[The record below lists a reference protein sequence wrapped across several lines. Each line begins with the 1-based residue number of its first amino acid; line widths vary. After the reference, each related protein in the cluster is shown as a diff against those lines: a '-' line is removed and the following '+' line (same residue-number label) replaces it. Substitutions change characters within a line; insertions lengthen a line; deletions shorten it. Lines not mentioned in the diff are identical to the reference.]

1 MDTFN
6 APSVAIDGNVIRKI
20 REEKRLT
27 QLYVSKVVGVTTDT
41 VSRWENNRYPTIMR
55 DNALK
60 LAEALEVDIDE
71 ILKQD
76 DDPEVVDSDNL
87 PPEPKNKNWIYYLLL
102 AGVALIVLFFLFL
115 QSSSSPA
122 PVLKAKRILPVFAAP
137 GSRILVQVELSS
149 AVSLKGMILK
159 ETFPQGWRLLESE
172 PVVSHLD
179 ADKGFAR
186 WIFRKPPLKMRVFY
200 ILGAPDALR
209 TDSDVTIT
217 GELIANPDGQRS
229 VATVQPSGIMQVK
242 PVHWADKNGDFVI
255 DDMEI
260 LEVSDLTEEAKTLN
274 LDWDLLDDIWE
285 AGAYQWDMKKKQ
297 FVPVT
302 PSAE

>member
-6 APSVAIDGNVIRKI
+6 APSVAIDGNVIRSI

-60 LAEALEVDIDE
+60 LAEALEVEIEE

-76 DDPEVVDSDNL
+76 HDPEVADSDNL
-87 PPEPKNKNWIYYLLL
+87 PPELKNKNWIYYLLL

-115 QSSSSPA
+115 QSSSP
-122 PVLKAKRILPVFAAP
+122 PLQAKRILPVYAAP

-149 AVSLKGMILK
+149 EVPLKGMILK
-159 ETFPQGWRLLESE
+159 ETFPEGWRLLESE

-179 ADKGFAR
+179 ADTGGAR

-200 ILGAPDALR
+200 ILGTPDALR
-209 TDSDVTIT
+209 PDSDVTIA

-229 VATVQPSGIMQVK
+229 VATVQSSGKMRVK

-255 DDMEI
+255 DDIEI

-274 LDWDLLDDIWE
+274 LNWDLLDDVWE
-285 AGAYQWDMKKKQ
+285 AGAYQWDEETKQ
-297 FVPVT
+297 FVPV
-302 PSAE
+302 PPAAK